1 MFTETSAR
9 SWGDCISPEQIAGFK
24 KKKKLE
30 HVCVCFSIKPP

>member
-24 KKKKLE
+24 KKKKIWYP
-30 HVCVCFSIKPP
+30 VCFLFA